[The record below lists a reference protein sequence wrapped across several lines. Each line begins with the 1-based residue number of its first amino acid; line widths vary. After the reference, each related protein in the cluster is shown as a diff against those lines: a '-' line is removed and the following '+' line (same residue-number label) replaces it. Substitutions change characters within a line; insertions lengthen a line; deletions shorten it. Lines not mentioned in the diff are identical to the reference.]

1 MRLLPANAQVPILRN
16 QALIGAALF
25 LIAILVGWQVA
36 GQIVSNDTLMLILF
50 GVGFAGCFIAFTI
63 LRNWRVGLYWFLGW
77 LTFEDFARK
86 YSGNGL
92 VLFFG
97 KDVLAALVYIALFI
111 AIRHKKEKL
120 FRPPFLIFLSLF
132 FWLGVL
138 QVFNQYSPSI
148 FYGLLGIKT
157 YFYYIPLMY
166 VGYAFVRSDE
176 DLRKFLTW
184 NMVLAGIVAV
194 VGIAQAILGNSFM
207 NPTTLAPDLRELGD
221 LEKVTPISGQV
232 FNLPDSVFVSSGRY
246 GEYLTLAAIVAFGV
260 AGYLLLTSK
269 RGRMLAFIVTG
280 LLGTAALLSGSRGTF
295 LWVFGSAVILPMAF
309 LWGAPW
315 RYRQARRMVKAIR
328 WSAALFCLGL
338 VIFFA
343 AFPEAMGARMDYY
356 SETLLPSSSSYQ
368 LSNRTWSY
376 PIANLEAAFTL
387 PNWVVGDGIGTAS
400 LGGQYV
406 EKLTGKPMQNVWVE
420 EGYGELI
427 VEMGILAPFLWLLWT
442 GALLYY
448 GWKVVRGL
456 RQTRFFPIA
465 FAILFYAFLLLY
477 PLTYGNLDAFENYTN
492 NAYLWLLVG
501 VLFRLPELE
510 QAVPTVA
517 VFGTR
522 KRSSGGLQF

>member
-1 MRLLPANAQVPILRN
+1 MRLLPANAQVPVLRN

-25 LIAILVGWQVA
+25 LIAIFAGWQVS
-36 GQIVSNDTLMLILF
+36 GEIISNNTLMLLLF
-50 GVGFAGCFIAFTI
+50 GVGFAGCFVAFTI

-97 KDVLAALVYIALFI
+97 KDILAALIYIALFI
-111 AIRHKKEKL
+111 AIRNRKEKL

-176 DLRKFLTW
+176 DLRKFLSW
-184 NMVLAGIVAV
+184 NMLLAGAVAV

-207 NPTTLAPDLRELGD
+207 NPATLAPDLEGAGD

-232 FNLPDSVFVSSGRY
+232 FNLPNSLFVSAGRY
-246 GEYLTLAAIVAFGV
+246 GEYLALAAIVAFGV
-260 AGYLLLTSK
+260 TGYLLLTSK
-269 RGRMLAFIVTG
+269 RGRTLAYIVTG

-295 LWVFGSAVILPMAF
+295 LWVFGSAAILPMAF

-315 RYRQARRMVKAIR
+315 RHRQARRMVKAIR
-328 WSAALFCLGL
+328 WSAVVFCLGL

-343 AFPEAMGARMDYY
+343 VFPEAMGARMDYY

-376 PIANLEAAFTL
+376 PIENLEAAFTL
-387 PNWVVGDGIGTAS
+387 PTWVVGNGIGTAS

-406 EKLTGKPMQNVWVE
+406 ARLTGKPMQNTWVE

-427 VEMGILAPFLWLLWT
+427 VEMGILAPFLWFLWT

-448 GWKVVRGL
+448 GWNVVRRL

-477 PLTYGNLDAFENYTN
+477 PLTYANLGAYEDYTN
-492 NAYLWLLVG
+492 NAYLWLLIG

-510 QAVPTVA
+510 ASLPSSVTLGSA
-517 VFGTR
+517 
-522 KRSSGGLQF
+522 RSSPGSSF